1 VTDQQHLLFELG
13 SEELPPKTLLKLSN
27 ALLDGIVA
35 GLKAADLN
43 FSASKALATPR
54 RLAVLIENLQTA
66 QPDKTVE
73 KRGPAIQAAF
83 ASDGSPS
90 KAALGFATSCGTS
103 FDQLER
109 LKTDKGEWLSYTQ
122 AVKGQTTAEII
133 PDIIR
138 AAIAALPIAK
148 RMRWGSFATEF
159 VRPVHWAVLLF
170 GDKVIATEILGLTTG
185 NSTLG
190 HRFHAPQ
197 AISLGKPDDYQAALF
212 DQGKVIADIEQRK
225 AIIRE
230 KAEQAAAKVGGIA
243 HIEEDLLEEIAA
255 LNEWPVPVTG
265 NFDPRFLALPA
276 EVLITT
282 MQTNQKYFPVKNPPQ
297 SPFVKGGSQ
306 DAELDSSLLSQRGAG
321 GDLLPHFITF
331 SNIESKRPESIQHG
345 NERVVTPRLADAEFF
360 WNQDRKQTLAD
371 RVDSLKTIVF
381 QEKLGTVY
389 EKSVRVSKLAE
400 RIATQLNANVEHA
413 TRAALLAK
421 TDLMTNMVGE
431 FGNLQ
436 GLMGRYYALVEGEA
450 AEVAWALEEQYFPK
464 QSGSETAPSTI
475 GQVLAISE
483 KLDTLTGIF
492 SAGLIPTG
500 DKDPYALRRAALG
513 TLRTMI
519 ENNLSLNIPE
529 LCAFALEQF
538 AHSFDKAATHTAVV
552 EFIFD
557 RLKGYCL
564 DKGYSADEFDAV
576 ITLAPA
582 EPLDFMQRIAA
593 VKAFR
598 QLPEADSLAAA
609 NKRIRNILKKSD
621 SAPAA
626 NVGKLVEASE
636 IALLAAAE
644 QSAQD
649 IQPLLA
655 QHDYQATLNRLASLR
670 EVVDAFFDN
679 VMVMTDDA
687 ELRASR
693 LALLNLL
700 SEQFLTCADL
710 AKLQS

>member
-1 VTDQQHLLFELG
+1 MTETQHLLFELG

-35 GLKAADLN
+35 GLKAADLH
-43 FSASKALATPR
+43 FTASKALATPR

-83 ASDGSPS
+83 APDGSPS

-122 AVKGQTTAEII
+122 AVKGQATAEII

-170 GDKVIATEILGLTTG
+170 GDKVIETEILGLTTG
-185 NSTLG
+185 NNTLG

-197 AISLGKPDDYQAALF
+197 AITLGKPDAYEAALF
-212 DQGKVIADIEQRK
+212 NQGKVIANIEQRK

-282 MQTNQKYFPVKNPPQ
+282 MQTNQKYFPVKNAD
-297 SPFVKGGSQ
+297 GG
-306 DAELDSSLLSQRGAG
+306 LLA
-321 GDLLPHFITF
+321 HFITF

-389 EKSVRVSKLAE
+389 EKSIRVSQLAE
-400 RIATQLNANVEHA
+400 RIATQLNADVAHA

-436 GLMGRYYALVEGEA
+436 GLMGRYYALAEGEA
-450 AEVAWALEEQYFPK
+450 PEVAWALEEQYFPK
-464 QSGSETAPSTI
+464 QSGSETAPSTT
-475 GQVLAISE
+475 GQILAIAE

-538 AHSFDKAATHTAVV
+538 PHSFDKAATHTAVV

-576 ITLAPA
+576 MALAPA

-598 QLPEADSLAAA
+598 QLPEAESLAAA
-609 NKRIRNILKKSD
+609 NKRIRNILRKSETV
-621 SAPAA
+621 PAA
-626 NVGKLVEASE
+626 MVGVLAEPQE
-636 IALLAAAE
+636 IALLAAAQ

-655 QHDYQATLNRLASLR
+655 QHDYQATLNRLAALR
-670 EVVDAFFDN
+670 ETVDAFFDH
-679 VMVMTDDA
+679 VMVMTDDLD
-687 ELRASR
+687 LRANR

>member
-1 VTDQQHLLFELG
+1 VTETQHLLFELG

-35 GLKAADLN
+35 GLKAADLH
-43 FSASKALATPR
+43 FTTSKALATPR

-83 ASDGSPS
+83 APDGSPS

-185 NSTLG
+185 NNTLG

-197 AISLGKPDDYQAALF
+197 AIALSKPDDYQAALF

-282 MQTNQKYFPVKNPPQ
+282 MQTNQKYFPVKNAD
-297 SPFVKGGSQ
+297 GG
-306 DAELDSSLLSQRGAG
+306 LLA
-321 GDLLPHFITF
+321 HFITF

-389 EKSVRVSKLAE
+389 EKSVRVSKLAA
-400 RIATQLNANVEHA
+400 RIATQLDANVEHA

-475 GQVLAISE
+475 GQILAIAE

-529 LCAFALEQF
+529 LCTFALEQF
-538 AHSFDKAATHTAVV
+538 PHSFDKAATHTAVV

-564 DKGYSADEFDAV
+564 DKGYSSDEFDAV
-576 ITLAPA
+576 MTLAPT

-621 SAPAA
+621 TAPAA
-626 NVGKLVEASE
+626 SVGVLVEPQE
-636 IALLAAAE
+636 MELLAAAL

-655 QHDYQATLNRLASLR
+655 QHDYQATLNRLAELR
-670 EVVDAFFDN
+670 VVVDAFFDN
-679 VMVMTDDA
+679 VMVMSDDA
-687 ELRASR
+687 ELRANR

>member
-1 VTDQQHLLFELG
+1 MTETQHLLFELG

-35 GLKAADLN
+35 GLKAADLH
-43 FSASKALATPR
+43 FTASKALATPR

-83 ASDGSPS
+83 APDGSPS

-170 GDKVIATEILGLTTG
+170 GDKVIETEILGLTTG

-282 MQTNQKYFPVKNPPQ
+282 MQTNQKYFPVKNAD
-297 SPFVKGGSQ
+297 GG
-306 DAELDSSLLSQRGAG
+306 LLA
-321 GDLLPHFITF
+321 HFITF

-400 RIATQLNANVEHA
+400 RIASQLDANVEHA

-475 GQVLAISE
+475 GQILAIAE

-492 SAGLIPTG
+492 SADLIPTG

-529 LCAFALEQF
+529 LCSFALEQF

-576 ITLAPA
+576 MTLAPA

-621 SAPAA
+621 TAPAA
-626 NVGKLVEASE
+626 NIGKLVEVSE